1 MQSKEE
7 FMEQVE
13 KIFSFHK
20 RRAPGIVIALAMF
33 QIAIDKI
40 GPLEKLN
47 AYAETDKCLPDVLQ
61 FMLGATI
68 GNGDLKMNLTGRYAM
83 SIVNTKSKKG
93 VRVYVDVNK
102 IDPDKTPTLHKFFM
116 RQRGE
121 KVLTDKSYRKESNL
135 NVINEFLS
143 TDRVSIFGVQEIIP
157 LNTDKPPVD
166 SAVICEKCDESFTTP
181 TPDIKVCPHCNG
193 QAAYYKLS

>member
-7 FMEQVE
+7 FIEQVE
-13 KIFSFHK
+13 KIFAFHK
-20 RRAPGIVIALAMF
+20 RRAPGIVIALAMY
-33 QIAIDKI
+33 QLAIEKI
-40 GPLEKLN
+40 GPLEKFN

-83 SIVNTKSKKG
+83 SIVDTKNKNG

-102 IDPDKTPTLHKFFM
+102 IDPLKTPTLHKFFL

-121 KVLTDKSYRKESNL
+121 RVLTDKAYRKESNL
-135 NVINEFLS
+135 DVINEFLS
-143 TDRVSIFGVQEIIP
+143 TDRKSIFGVQEIIP
-157 LNTDKPPVD
+157 LNTAKPPVD
-166 SAVICEKCDESFTTP
+166 GAVICEVCGEAFTTP
-181 TPDIKVCPHCNG
+181 TPEIKTCPQCNG
-193 QAAYYKLS
+193 TKAYYRIA